1 MVQIFERKDATKLVA
16 AILALTML
24 VVGVAVLTSDNGVD
38 AADVTNDGFTT
49 AAVDGTY
56 EIKDANTNIVLTS
69 TVDTTTIKGGSL
81 TFALDGISSA
91 VVTISMTIGD
101 DVTDKIM
108 FDGINIT
115 IPKGVTLILN
125 LDSTS
130 QLANNASCHIIVDG
144 DLTIKNGGTVQFRQS
159 ATAPGVSYW
168 NAGTQNLVIESGA
181 SLIIDGAN
189 GLSGVAADVDGSI
202 QVNSVTS
209 SPASM
214 SFATGSNFAS
224 TSTVTVN
231 DSDAVVSF
239 FGTNIIVDGEINASS
254 SVVRIYP
261 GADVTVNGQLNAQN
275 IRYMTSSTGGD
286 VGTIET
292 GADGRINA
300 GTIATTFDEVEAA
313 FETQDEVTL
322 TSVSELELETDF
334 IIANGKTLNIVN
346 TTINGVKA
354 DGSSFSFLVSG
365 NLNISN
371 SYVYAGVNVDVDTE
385 DNTEGVLTV
394 SGSHTLSANGVGN
407 TNLYV
412 GVGDTLN
419 FTGTVP
425 TQRTIYVFGN
435 LVATDISVEGTVNS
449 YVGSSVTLDGIAN
462 ISGDF
467 IMNDADIEIAGT
479 VNVRNDTNGGADF
492 ILKGKSNV
500 TVMDTGVFNVNKPT
514 AIAATGANKLTVG
527 ADATFLVE
535 GTLNVTG
542 TLSGRVIDNG
552 TITFNGTSEGGE
564 ISLYNGITLNVTSV
578 SGLLTINDT
587 GAAKEVIG
595 DSKYNNG
602 ANVSEGNIIT
612 LNNVRNVT
620 VTESITS
627 ETVKQTRYYYS
638 NMDVTGTF
646 AALDANT
653 TDAEVDITATTE
665 AVGATDAEKCG
676 EITLSGTSVIGN
688 RVTVDNNG
696 KLTVAGDLNINRE
709 TTNTA
714 AGVLDNTDGEVTVE
728 GSILAYNQVG
738 GKINAMYYTVAGTE
752 ATAYYYTGFAAA
764 IAAAGDADSDTV
776 YVLGNVTV
784 SETAEIA
791 AATYVAVNSGAT
803 LTISEGVT
811 VTVADTASLNV
822 AGTVVVKGT
831 LVITNTDTGLSYG
844 TLKYDV
850 YTVNGKT
857 ATYTSLANALANANP
872 GDIITIAQDVTLG
885 SNTTIPADV
894 TVQTGSNDIIL
905 KDGVTLTVEGTLAIQ
920 RNGELRADDA
930 TPALNWGKDVR
941 LVVDGVVSD
950 ANASVN
956 MTKYSAS
963 GAVFEIRSVY
973 YLTSVEYAAGI
984 SAQVDNIDIY
994 GSVSFDDVT
1003 FTEGDNNQL
1012 VVTFNNMIG
1021 NTENDTFRG
1030 NVTLDGAKMNVATG
1044 LFTGNVTAA
1053 ADGADAVVALSGAS
1067 NIEIESTVDDTGLE
1081 PVDVMTLGGIAG
1093 SGSPASHL
1101 VLGNVT
1107 VQSGTVTAASM
1118 DLGTTENGTFTVAS
1132 GATLL
1137 VGESSSVGVNPTAD
1151 VGLTVDGTIA
1161 IDDGTFAVA
1170 SGATA
1175 AINGT
1180 MTVENTV
1187 GSDVSIAGTLV
1198 VAGTLDISTAEDTA
1212 AVVAVSGTLLVG
1224 AVPETLGQTT
1234 SGSVS
1239 GEVDLNGL
1247 IIVYTGSSIQNI
1259 DVGNADLISTRYY
1272 INEVEYATAYT
1283 FAGGKTIENGL
1294 GDIAIDALNFDSTET
1309 KWYSDDA
1316 MTKEITA
1323 PDTALMTS
1331 YDNVYISAPLSE
1343 RTGTISAGTGL
1354 DLYIDNIKWNGTTNK
1369 LAVGTHTV
1377 SFDVRAGYDGSN
1389 ATITF
1394 NGQTVENG
1402 GTIEITANGFV
1413 LVANG
1418 AVPSSGQVVVDGGS
1432 SDEMGLTDYLLIILV
1447 ILIVIMAIMVAMRLM
1462 RS

>member
-1 MVQIFERKDATKLVA
+1 MNANVNKTNTGKL
-16 AILALTML
+16 L
-24 VVGVAVLTSDNGVD
+24 VAVLAMFMVVAGAAIVFSDDSSAEIATTDVASIGDQGYATLDAAVD
-38 AADVTNDGFTT
+38 AANASPESDVITLHSDATLSKFLNNVTIMSAENQNYTITLQTAVKLDNAVTIENVTIAADGDHGMLFY
-49 AAVDGTY
+49 VGNYDGTTPVTFNLNGVTF
-56 EIKDANTNIVLTS
+56 DASTIGEDGKPMTVYINYASSTITISGCDLQNSWIVYAGADENNPNLTIS
-69 TVDTTTIKGGSL
+69 DCKNVGMTVTTTSDTAITMGGVSPGRNITVTDSTIDTL
-81 TFALDGISSA
+81 TLAANAS
-91 VVTISMTIGD
+91 V
-101 DVTDKIM
+101 DVTDNVP
-108 FDGINIT
+108 INE
-115 IPKGVTLILN
+115 VTYYDEN
-125 LDSTS
+125 
-130 QLANNASCHIIVDG
+130 
-144 DLTIKNGGTVQFRQS
+144 
-159 ATAPGVSYW
+159 
-168 NAGTQNLVIESGA
+168 
-181 SLIIDGAN
+181 
-189 GLSGVAADVDGSI
+189 
-202 QVNSVTS
+202 
-209 SPASM
+209 
-214 SFATGSNFAS
+214 ATG
-224 TSTVTVN
+224 
-231 DSDAVVSF
+231 
-239 FGTNIIVDGEINASS
+239 EITGDVEQASS
-254 SVVRIYP
+254 T
-261 GADVTVNGQLNAQN
+261 A
-275 IRYMTSSTGGD
+275 SSITQ
-286 VGTIET
+286 
-292 GADGRINA
+292 AINLLK
-300 GTIATTFDEVEAA
+300 TF
-313 FETQDEVTL
+313 DEVTL
-322 TSVSELELETDF
+322 TSVSELELETNF
-334 IIANGKTLNIVN
+334 IIADGKTLNIVN

-354 DGSSFSFLVSG
+354 DGSCFSFLVSG
-365 NLNISN
+365 NLNINN

-385 DNTEGVLTV
+385 DSIEGVLTV
-394 SGSHTLSANGVGN
+394 SGSHTLSATGVGN

-425 TQRTIYVFGN
+425 AQRTIYVFGN

-449 YVGSSVTLDGIAN
+449 YVGSSVTLDGTAN

-492 ILKGKSNV
+492 TLKGKSNV
-500 TVMDTGVFNVNKPT
+500 TVLDTGVFNVNKPT
-514 AIAATGANKLTVG
+514 AIAATGVNKLTVG

-552 TITFNGTSEGGE
+552 TITFNGTSDGGV

-595 DSKYNNG
+595 DSKYDNG
-602 ANVSEGNIIT
+602 ANVSEGNTIP

-620 VTESITS
+620 VPESITS

-638 NMDVTGTF
+638 NMDVTGAF

-653 TDAEVDITATTE
+653 TDAEVDITATTK

-696 KLTVAGDLNINRE
+696 KLTVVGDLSINRE

-714 AGVLDNTDGEVTVE
+714 AGVLDNTDGEITVE
-728 GSILAYNQVG
+728 GSILAYNQVD
-738 GKINAMYYTVAGTE
+738 GKINAMYYTIAGTE
-752 ATAYYYTGFAAA
+752 ATAYHYTGFAAA

-822 AGTVVVKGT
+822 AGTVVVEGT

-857 ATYTSLANALANANP
+857 ATYTNLANALANANP

-920 RNGELRADDA
+920 RNGELRADDV
-930 TPALNWGKDVR
+930 TPVLSWGKNVR

-950 ANASVN
+950 ANATQISD

-1012 VVTFNNMIG
+1012 LVTFNNMKQG
-1021 NTENDTFRG
+1021 EDDTFRG

-1081 PVDVMTLGGIAG
+1081 PVDVMILGGIAG
-1093 SGSPASHL
+1093 TGSPVPHL

-1161 IDDGTFAVA
+1161 IDNGTFAVA

-1180 MTVENTV
+1180 MTVENTA

-1283 FAGGKTIENGL
+1283 FNGAETIENGL

-1323 PDTALMTS
+1323 PGTALMTAN
-1331 YDNVYISAPLSE
+1331 DNVYISAPLSE

>member
-1 MVQIFERKDATKLVA
+1 MNANVNKTNTGKL
-16 AILALTML
+16 L
-24 VVGVAVLTSDNGVD
+24 VAVLAMFMVVAGAAIVFSDDSSAEIATTDVASIDDQSYATLD
-38 AADVTNDGFTT
+38 AAVNAANASSGSDVITLHNDATLSKSLNN
-49 AAVDGTY
+49 V
-56 EIKDANTNIVLTS
+56 
-69 TVDTTTIKGGSL
+69 TIKSAENQNYTITL
-81 TFALDGISSA
+81 QTAVQLDNE
-91 VVTISMTIGD
+91 VTIENVTIAADGDHGMLFYVGNYEGTTSVTFNLNRVTFDASTIGED
-101 DVTDKIM
+101 GKPMTVYNDKSST
-108 FDGINIT
+108 IT
-115 IPKGVTLILN
+115 MSGCDLQNSWIVYAG
-125 LDSTS
+125 
-130 QLANNASCHIIVDG
+130 AEGNNP
-144 DLTIKNGGTVQFRQS
+144 DLTISDCTNVGMTVTTTS
-159 ATAPGVSYW
+159 NTAITMGGVSSSCNIKVTGSTIDTLTLAE
-168 NAGTQNLVIESGA
+168 NAS
-181 SLIIDGAN
+181 
-189 GLSGVAADVDGSI
+189 
-202 QVNSVTS
+202 VNVTDIV
-209 SPASM
+209 PINEVTYYNEN
-214 SFATGSNFAS
+214 ATGE
-224 TSTVTVN
+224 
-231 DSDAVVSF
+231 
-239 FGTNIIVDGEINASS
+239 IIGHVEQASS
-254 SVVRIYP
+254 T
-261 GADVTVNGQLNAQN
+261 A
-275 IRYMTSSTGGD
+275 SSITQ
-286 VGTIET
+286 
-292 GADGRINA
+292 AINLLK
-300 GTIATTFDEVEAA
+300 TF
-313 FETQDEVTL
+313 DEVTL

-334 IIANGKTLNIVN
+334 IIRDGKTLNIVN

-354 DGSSFSFLVSG
+354 DGSCPSFLVSG
-365 NLNISN
+365 NLNINN
-371 SYVYAGVNVDVDTE
+371 SYVYAGVNVDVNPA
-385 DNTEGVLTV
+385 DNILGELTV
-394 SGSHTLSANGVGN
+394 SGAHTLSATGVGN

-425 TQRTIYVFGN
+425 AQRTIYVFGN

-449 YVGSSVTLDGIAN
+449 YVGSSVTLDGTAN

-492 ILKGKSNV
+492 TLNGKSNV
-500 TVMDTGVFNVNKPT
+500 TVLDTGVFNVNKPT
-514 AIAATGANKLTVG
+514 AIAATGVNKLTVD

-552 TITFNGTSEGGE
+552 TITFNGTSDGGV

-595 DSKYNNG
+595 DSKYGNG

-638 NMDVTGTF
+638 NMDVTGAF

-653 TDAEVDITATTE
+653 TDAEVDITATTK
-665 AVGATDAEKCG
+665 AVGVTDAEKCG

-696 KLTVAGDLNINRE
+696 KLTVVGDLSINRE

-728 GSILAYNQVG
+728 GSILAYSQVG

-752 ATAYYYTGFAAA
+752 ATAYHYTGFAAA

-822 AGTVVVKGT
+822 AGTVVVEGT

-984 SAQVDNIDIY
+984 SAQVDIIDIY

-1012 VVTFNNMIG
+1012 VVTFRNMIG

-1053 ADGADAVVALSGAS
+1053 ANGADAVVALSGAS

-1093 SGSPASHL
+1093 SESPASHL

-1137 VGESSSVGVNPTAD
+1137 VGENSSVGVNPTAD

-1180 MTVENTV
+1180 MTVENTA

-1224 AVPETLGQTT
+1224 AIPETLGQTT
-1234 SGSVS
+1234 AGSVS

-1316 MTKEITA
+1316 MTKEITE

-1354 DLYIDNIKWNGTTNK
+1354 DLYIDNIKWDASQGNT
-1369 LAVGTHTV
+1369 LSVGTHTV
-1377 SFDVRAGYDGSN
+1377 SFNVRAGYDGSN

-1402 GTIEITANGFV
+1402 GTIEVTANGFV

-1418 AVPSSGQVVVDGGS
+1418 AVPSSGQVVVDNGS
-1432 SDEMGLTDYLLIILV
+1432 SDGMGNKNQEKGLNATRTRKQEYICSRVERAQLT
-1447 ILIVIMAIMVAMRLM
+1447 AT
-1462 RS
+1462 

>member
-1 MVQIFERKDATKLVA
+1 MNANVMKTNTGKL
-16 AILALTML
+16 L
-24 VVGVAVLTSDNGVD
+24 VAVLAMFMVVAGAAIVFSDDSSAEIATTDVASIGDQGYATLDAAVD
-38 AADVTNDGFTT
+38 AANASPDSDVITLHSDATLSKFLNNVTIMSAENQNYTITLQTAVQLDNAVTIENVTIAADGDHGMLFY
-49 AAVDGTY
+49 VGNYDGTTPVTFNLNGVTF
-56 EIKDANTNIVLTS
+56 DASTIGEDGKPMTVYINYASSTITMSGCDLQNSWIVYAGADGNNPNLTISDCTNVGM
-69 TVDTTTIKGGSL
+69 TVTTTSDTAITMGGVSSGRNITVTDSTIDTL
-81 TFALDGISSA
+81 TLAANAS
-91 VVTISMTIGD
+91 V
-101 DVTDKIM
+101 DVTDNVP
-108 FDGINIT
+108 INEVTYYDENATGEIT
-115 IPKGVTLILN
+115 GDVEQAS
-125 LDSTS
+125 STAS
-130 QLANNASCHIIVDG
+130 SITQANN
-144 DLTIKNGGTVQFRQS
+144 LLK
-159 ATAPGVSYW
+159 
-168 NAGTQNLVIESGA
+168 
-181 SLIIDGAN
+181 
-189 GLSGVAADVDGSI
+189 
-202 QVNSVTS
+202 
-209 SPASM
+209 
-214 SFATGSNFAS
+214 
-224 TSTVTVN
+224 
-231 DSDAVVSF
+231 
-239 FGTNIIVDGEINASS
+239 
-254 SVVRIYP
+254 
-261 GADVTVNGQLNAQN
+261 
-275 IRYMTSSTGGD
+275 
-286 VGTIET
+286 
-292 GADGRINA
+292 
-300 GTIATTFDEVEAA
+300 TF
-313 FETQDEVTL
+313 DEVTL

-334 IIANGKTLNIVN
+334 IIADGKTLNIVN

-354 DGSSFSFLVSG
+354 DGSSSSFLVSG

-449 YVGSSVTLDGIAN
+449 YVGSSVTLDGTAN

-492 ILKGKSNV
+492 ILNGKSNV

-552 TITFNGTSEGGE
+552 TITFNGTSEDGE

-653 TDAEVDITATTE
+653 TDAEVDITATTK

-696 KLTVAGDLNINRE
+696 KLTVAGDLSINRE

-752 ATAYYYTGFAAA
+752 ATAYHYTGFAAA

-994 GSVSFDDVT
+994 GNVSFDDVT

-1137 VGESSSVGVNPTAD
+1137 VGESSAVGVNPTAD

-1180 MTVENTV
+1180 MTVENTA

-1224 AVPETLGQTT
+1224 AIPETLGQTT

-1354 DLYIDNIKWNGTTNK
+1354 DLYIDNIKWDTSQGNT
-1369 LAVGTHTV
+1369 LSVGTHTV
-1377 SFDVRAGYDGSN
+1377 SFNVRAGYDGSN

-1394 NGQTVENG
+1394 NGQTIENG
-1402 GTIEITANGFV
+1402 GTIEVTANGFV

-1418 AVPSSGQVVVDGGS
+1418 AVPSSGQVVVDNGS
-1432 SDEMGLTDYLLIILV
+1432 SDGMGLTDILLIILV
-1447 ILIVIMAIMVAMRLM
+1447 VLIVIMAIMVAMRLM